1 MISQYN
7 KNGYYPHDEREAVH
21 LQSEGRFVYNHY
33 VKQWGGFFKN
43 QKPEIF
49 QDPVMICL
57 EI

>member
-49 QDPVMICL
+49 QDRSKTT
-57 EI
+57 